1 MPTRLELKFADAA
14 ALRAEYEAN
23 LRRGR
28 AFVPG
33 ETGWPVLEGCQLAI
47 LLPDHG
53 AVILAARVVMPAD
66 LQLQMGGVGLS
77 LEPGHVAVL
86 EGLLADLEA
95 AATPAGAASADDSAQ
110 DLNDGPA
117 DASDS
122 DSGDELEDASE
133 GESEGDWET
142 ELAAAEL
149 AEAQGGVS
157 SEFADS
163 PVLRLSRLS
172 MPEKLKRIRRS
183 QILAE
188 RNLLERML
196 GKAGWEALLQNAR
209 LTIPEVAKLARKGTM
224 PKPLLERIVDNK
236 AWVAAAPVRRALLQ
250 NPKLPRMAIA
260 NVLRTVPRR
269 ELELMMRGAAYPS
282 AVREVIRRMLE
293 V

>member
-1 MPTRLELKFADAA
+1 VSSRLELRFSDVT
-14 ALRAEYEAN
+14 ALRAEYDAN

-53 AVILAARVVMPAD
+53 AVVLSARVVMPAD
-66 LQLQMGGVGLS
+66 QQLSLGGVGLS
-77 LEPGHVAVL
+77 LDPGHVGVL
-86 EGLLADLEA
+86 ESLLADLEA
-95 AATPAGAASADDSAQ
+95 ASSEAG
-110 DLNDGPA
+110 
-117 DASDS
+117 SDEAFE
-122 DSGDELEDASE
+122 SGSEQESTAASE
-133 GESEGDWET
+133 GDSEDESEEFEDESDGDG
-142 ELAAAEL
+142 A
-149 AEAQGGVS
+149 
-157 SEFADS
+157 SEQPGARRGSAGEVVDS

-172 MPEKLKRIRRS
+172 MPEKLKLIRKS

-282 AVREVIRRMLE
+282 AVRDVIRRMLR